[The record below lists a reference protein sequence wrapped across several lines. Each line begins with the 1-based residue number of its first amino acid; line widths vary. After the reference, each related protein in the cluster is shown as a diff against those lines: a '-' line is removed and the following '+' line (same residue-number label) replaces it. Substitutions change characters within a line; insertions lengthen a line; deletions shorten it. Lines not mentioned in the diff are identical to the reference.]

1 MPRLLTPAELEI
13 MGALWEMEEAAVHD
27 VLSRLGGER
36 AYTTVSTLLR
46 ILEQKGF
53 VRSRK
58 SGRQHLYRPATG
70 KGAYQKAT
78 LRDLLARVFGGD
90 AGALLRSLVSTG
102 DLTAEDV
109 AQLRKLLRAKGP

>member
-13 MGALWEMEEAAVHD
+13 MGALWDLSEAPVHAVQE
-27 VLSRLGGER
+27 RLGDRR
-36 AYTTVSTLLR
+36 AYTTISTLLR

-53 VRSRK
+53 VKSRK
-58 SGRQHLYRPATG
+58 SGRQHLYRAARE

-90 AGALLRSLVSTG
+90 ATALLRSLVATG
-102 DLTAEDV
+102 DVTKEDV
-109 AQLRKLLRAKGP
+109 AELRKLLGKEKP